1 MREQRGKSDGR
12 ANGSGG
18 KSKAPVFLVRPASKA
33 VGLDYL
39 HIALIILVIIL
50 VGLAIALSRF
60 SSVKLVNCQYGI
72 VNGSCVTESYNSTQ
86 AIMAARRIMAS
97 YSTVNTSLSL
107 LPFYTLVNSYRA
119 TYLPQ
124 DGKWLVY
131 TPYNDPYTGANVSMY
146 LVLNKNLTLNTSV
159 MQTLSPIRE
168 TENYVVAPG
177 VISLSGKSESV
188 SEAPIPVNL
197 ILDVYAKGAL
207 SAIQSAINASIRYKG
222 RVNVSYDF
230 IFTNASVSK
239 YAEYGKGNTQILASY
254 IFCASKQPEFAGF
267 ITNLSKVFDGNPID
281 IPELN
286 AISNGTGI
294 NYTYM
299 QSCIS
304 NSSKPLY
311 YQSLF
316 AQLYNVTSTPEFIVN
331 GKYQTISTR
340 LDQAINY
347 SLSNLNSK

>member
-1 MREQRGKSDGR
+1 MTEQRSDSGR
-12 ANGSGG
+12 KGRGMQRD
-18 KSKAPVFLVRPASKA
+18 SKAPVFLVRPASKA
-33 VGLDYL
+33 GGLDYL
-39 HIALIILVIIL
+39 HITLIILVVIL
-50 VGLAIALSRF
+50 IGLAVALTRF

-72 VNGSCVTESYNSTQ
+72 VNGTCANEVSNSTQ

-107 LPFYTLVNSYRA
+107 LPFYTLPNSYTA

-124 DGKWLVY
+124 NGGWLVY
-131 TPYNDPYTGANVSMY
+131 TPYQDPYTGANIIMY
-146 LVLNKNLTLNTSV
+146 LVLNNNLTLNTSV
-159 MQTLSPIRE
+159 MQTLSPIKE
-168 TENYVVAPG
+168 TDNYVVAPG
-177 VISLSGKSESV
+177 VVSLSGKSDATTST
-188 SEAPIPVNL
+188 PIPVNL
-197 ILDVYAKGAL
+197 ILDVYAKGSI
-207 SAIQSAINASIRYKG
+207 SAIQSAINASLKYKG
-222 RVNVSYDF
+222 EVNVSYDF

-254 IFCASKQPEFAGF
+254 IFCASSRPEFSNF
-267 ITNLSKVFDGNPID
+267 ILNLSKVFSGNPID

-286 AISNGTGI
+286 AVSNGTGI

-299 QSCIS
+299 QSCLS

-331 GKYQTISTR
+331 GKYQTISTK

-347 SLSNLNSK
+347 SLSNLNGK